1 MRKISFKVL
10 TLSCILFL
18 IFIGYKNEKKQVEK
32 NLEQMMSQPV
42 SLGLEKMQCRRAPIK
57 DNGSHY
63 KMVVYIDFYRMHS
76 MFSQQATL
84 LESFDKKG

>member
-18 IFIGYKNEKKQVEK
+18 IFIGCKNEKKQVEK

-63 KMVVYIDFYRMHS
+63 RMHS